1 MGADVQS
8 KPNQMTSRRRDG
20 MIGMILLGALMGL
33 PASAATIETAAPAVT
48 GTTTNSA
55 LAVPDFSQVD
65 NTGGDEFLPVE
76 QAFALRIEPVANQ
89 AAVRL
94 VWDIAPNY
102 SLYRDRIKILSVQ
115 PSDAALTP
123 LQLQGEMSWKQ
134 DPNFG
139 KVAVFHGQASSTLG
153 LYQALKTPQN
163 SIRVQLQYQ
172 GCADTGLCFPPVETT
187 IEIPSG
193 AQLSLLSAPQPTK
206 TANAASRQVTN
217 AAQALDTDSASSL
230 ANFLASASVPLVLLT
245 LLVLGAGLAFTPCVF
260 PMMPIL
266 SGLIAGEKRERL
278 TGWRGFQLSLAY
290 VLGMASTYAIMGT
303 LMGYFGAKANVQLWL
318 QQPIVLIS
326 FAGLF
331 VLLALGMFGLYTI
344 QLPAPIRERL
354 DRLSNQ
360 QKGGRLGSVAA
371 MGALSALVVSPC
383 VSAPLAGVLVYI
395 SATGD
400 AVLGAMSLFSL
411 GLGMGIPLMI
421 LGTTSA
427 KLLPRAGGW
436 MDQVKGIFGVG
447 LLAVAVWLVSRV
459 WTGAA
464 SLWLWGALLGGY
476 GVWLGAFEA
485 AEQGVQR
492 LIKAAGLGLCVLTVF
507 LWIGAATG
515 QDDPLRPLGALS
527 HTAVAPDATKPVS
540 VTFENVTHPEQLQA
554 ALDQAKQAGQAVVV
568 DISADWCA
576 ACQVMEK
583 TTFRDSR
590 VIQAFA
596 SYRRIRMDL
605 SQSNRAQREW
615 LQAMHLYGPPALL
628 FFDSNGQEI
637 KDQRIQGEIDADH
650 LMQRL
655 P

>member
-1 MGADVQS
+1 MHSFKS
-8 KPNQMTSRRRDG
+8 KPMTSISHYSVAG
-20 MIGMILLGALMGL
+20 IIIIGSLMGL
-33 PASAATIETAAPAVT
+33 SAQAAPTAPTTAPVATAAPAF
-48 GTTTNSA
+48 
-55 LAVPDFSQVD
+55 PDFSQVQSS
-65 NTGGDEFLPVE
+65 GGDEFLPVE
-76 QAFALRIEPVANQ
+76 QAFALKVEPVASQ

-94 VWDIAPNY
+94 VWEIAPNY

-115 PSDAALTP
+115 PTDAAVTP

-163 SIRVQLQYQ
+163 SIRVQLKYQ

-193 AQLSLLSAPQPTK
+193 AQLGLMSAPIVTK
-206 TANAASRQVTN
+206 TPHSVSTDP
-217 AAQALDTDSASSL
+217 ALDTDSASSL
-230 ANFLASASVPLVLLT
+230 AHFLASASVPLVLLT
-245 LLVLGAGLAFTPCVF
+245 LLALGAGLAFTPCVF

-290 VLGMASTYAIMGT
+290 VLGMASTYALMGT

-318 QQPIVLIS
+318 QQPVVLIS

-354 DRLSNQ
+354 DRLSNRQ
-360 QKGGRLGSVAA
+360 TGGRLGSVAA
-371 MGALSALVVSPC
+371 MGVLSALVVSPC

-492 LIKAAGLGLCVLTVF
+492 LIKAAGLGLCVLAVF

-527 HTAVAPDATKPVS
+527 HTAVAPDATKPAS

-568 DISADWCA
+568 DVSADWCA

-596 SYRRIRMDL
+596 NYRRIRMDL